1 MDWKRSSANATRRV
15 RMRRSCAGVT
25 SWPPVVARSFQL
37 SGYRSTGT
45 PKRGTLARANEVLLV
60 LLPKLVDVG
69 EVWTTLRAMTWL
81 ELVALPGLTP
91 RQAVITAPP
100 LRQVRQ
106 ARHPAR

>member
-1 MDWKRSSANATRRV
+1 M
-15 RMRRSCAGVT
+15 
-25 SWPPVVARSFQL
+25 
-37 SGYRSTGT
+37 
-45 PKRGTLARANEVLLV
+45 

-81 ELVALPGLTP
+81 ELVTLLGAAVWNLVSYLLPQLVALPGLTP

>member
-81 ELVALPGLTP
+81 ELVTLLGAADRKSTRLNSSHGSISY
-91 RQAVITAPP
+91 AVFC
-100 LRQVRQ
+100 L
-106 ARHPAR
+106 

>member
-1 MDWKRSSANATRRV
+1 M
-15 RMRRSCAGVT
+15 
-25 SWPPVVARSFQL
+25 VARSFQL

-81 ELVALPGLTP
+81 ELVTLLGAAVWNLVSYLLPQLVALPGLTP